1 MKEKAMAII
10 RSAVK
15 FTDLYYYIFF
25 QPTFLMFS
33 HKREILSSPLWEICS
48 KFHVK
53 ETLSSYLLLES
64 RRGIIPP

>member
-10 RSAVK
+10 RSAVN
-15 FTDLYYYIFF
+15 FTDLCIFF
-25 QPTFLMFS
+25 QPTFLSFS